1 AETGENGYT
10 QIGGQMPQ
18 TGTVK
23 DKGTAR
29 RAEMR
34 VHQGEGSEHT
44 KAKEEDSGNGSG
56 DELAQY
62 QQLATHGSKKV
73 VVQAFLYD
81 VAAKEPSKDAEAT
94 EEDSQAE
101 IKNLKDVSQDFRVF
115 LKITTASAPA
125 VDGMR
130 SDDQDRSKGQHVD
143 PRATPGEE
151 VFLKIG

>member
-1 AETGENGYT
+1 MEGLPDEHDRRSNHRILEEQTKGEKDRSIAETGENGYT

-73 VVQAFLYD
+73 VVQAL
-81 VAAKEPSKDAEAT
+81 
-94 EEDSQAE
+94 
-101 IKNLKDVSQDFRVF
+101 
-115 LKITTASAPA
+115 
-125 VDGMR
+125 
-130 SDDQDRSKGQHVD
+130 
-143 PRATPGEE
+143 
-151 VFLKIG
+151 